1 MKNVINTEYG
11 TVSQK
16 RGTTSQE
23 YGTITYTPEEI
34 QRMGDFRVAAG
45 HVFSEN
51 AIQDMA
57 EQGFFRYPA
66 SQSYHGTHKG
76 GLYDHSMAVYD
87 CLKHFTSCLNLE
99 WGRPESPLLIAI
111 FHDWAKL
118 KNYEQIGD
126 NLRYIHSADRLL
138 PGHSEVSIILAQQFL
153 QSHISTPRLTEE
165 EIICIRYHMG
175 AFTDREEWKYYTNAV
190 RKYPNVLWTHTADMV
205 ASQIQ
210 GI

>member
-11 TVSQK
+11 TVNAECK
-16 RGTTSQE
+16 
-23 YGTITYTPEEI
+23 TITYTLEETKRI
-34 QRMGDFRVAAG
+34 EDFKEAAG
-45 HVFSEN
+45 HIFSEN

-57 EQGFFRYPA
+57 ERGFFRFPA

-87 CLKHFTSCLNLE
+87 CLKYLTVHLSLKWE
-99 WGRPESPLLIAI
+99 RPESPLLIAI

-118 KNYEQIGD
+118 RSYEQIGQGD
-126 NLRYIHSADRLL
+126 DLRYIHSTDRLL
-138 PGHSEVSIILAQQFL
+138 SGHGEVSIILTQQFL
-153 QSHISTPRLTEE
+153 QSHISAPQLTEE
-165 EIICIRYHMG
+165 EMVCIRYHMG
-175 AFTDREEWKYYTNAV
+175 AFTNHEEWNYYTNAV